1 MNSFRLE
8 SVYPYLSSLKEQHEL
23 KKDNNSVSTHSGGE
37 KKIGPPVQN
46 IVKSQMSNLLG
57 WSHRDGLFI
66 IFNSEKKRV
75 VEYQISHGNTIE
87 DCIWLNEK
95 DNSFL
100 SASSDGYLMKWELVN
115 DKWTPKIL
123 DVSARISL

>member
-1 MNSFRLE
+1 
-8 SVYPYLSSLKEQHEL
+8 
-23 KKDNNSVSTHSGGE
+23 
-37 KKIGPPVQN
+37 
-46 IVKSQMSNLLG
+46 MSNLLG

-87 DCIWLNEK
+87 DCIWFNEK
-95 DNSFL
+95 DNAFL
-100 SASSDGYLMKWELVN
+100 TASSDGYLMKWELVN